1 MTTTLPLYNF
11 ENGSFMIYFFM
22 FVCLGL
28 VAVIFLFMAGGSKK
42 KDDEDEED
50 KTFKNE

>member
-28 VAVIFLFMAGGSKK
+28 VAAIFLFMAGGSKK
-42 KDDEDEED
+42 KDDEDDEGGS
-50 KTFKNE
+50 FKDV